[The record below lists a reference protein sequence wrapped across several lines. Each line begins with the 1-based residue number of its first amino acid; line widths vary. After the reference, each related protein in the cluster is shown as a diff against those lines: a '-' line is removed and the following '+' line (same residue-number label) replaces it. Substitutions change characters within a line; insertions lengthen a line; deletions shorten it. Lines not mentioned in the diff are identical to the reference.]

1 MLYSQLLGGLGN
13 CLFITATLY
22 SLSIDKKLPYCV
34 SNNTQSC
41 TKRKEE
47 EEWLRTILK
56 SVPKVGKR
64 PKQVKTMYRE
74 KSMRYKHFPK
84 KVGSTQLHGYF
95 QSDKYFSKNKS
106 KVISLFTEYKKE
118 IQFDLDK
125 KFPSGKETISIHVRR
140 ADYLRLQHAHVVQPE
155 QYYEDALKAMSNKLG
170 YKNDIEQMNKD
181 YRFVIFSDDIEWC
194 QTESKTFS
202 KLKDVHFM
210 GRNSAIEDM
219 YLMSM
224 CDHHIIA
231 NSTFSWWGSYL
242 NEKKNV
248 TVVAPKAWFA
258 LGYKKPEEWQDI
270 YCKDW
275 IRV

>member
-56 SVPKVGKR
+56 SVPKVNKR
-64 PKQVKTMYRE
+64 PKQVKSLYKE
-74 KSMRYKHFPK
+74 KSMKYKQFPK
-84 KVGSTQLHGYF
+84 KVGSTQLYGYF
-95 QSDKYFSKNKS
+95 QSDKYFSKNKD
-106 KVISLFTEYKKE
+106 KIVSLFTEYKNE
-118 IQFDLDK
+118 IQSDLDK
-125 KFPSGKETISIHVRR
+125 KFQFKKPTISIHVRR
-140 ADYLRLQHAHVVQPE
+140 ADYVKLQHAHVVQPE
-155 QYYEDALKAMSNKLG
+155 QYYEDALNAMVKKLG
-170 YKNDIEQMNKD
+170 FKSINKMNAK
-181 YRFVIFSDDIEWC
+181 YTMVIFSDDIPWC
-194 QTESKTFS
+194 QTESKVFS
-202 KLKDVHFM
+202 KMFDAHFM

-231 NSTFSWWGSYL
+231 NSTFSWWGAYI
-242 NEKKNV
+242 NTKKDV
-248 TVVAPKAWFA
+248 TVVAPSAWFNPNF
-258 LGYKKPEEWQDI
+258 KKPEEWQDI
-270 YCKDW
+270 YTKDM
-275 IRV
+275 IVV

>member
-1 MLYSQLLGGLGN
+1 MLYAQLLGGLGN
-13 CLFITATLY
+13 ILFITATLY
-22 SLSIDKKLPYCV
+22 STSIDKKLPYCV
-34 SNNTQSC
+34 SNNTHSC

-47 EEWLRTILK
+47 DEWLRTILK

-64 PKQVKTMYRE
+64 PRQVKSMYKE

-84 KVGSTQLHGYF
+84 KVGATQLHGYF
-95 QSDKYFSKNKS
+95 QSDKYFAKNKD

-118 IQFDLDK
+118 IQEDLNK
-125 KFPSGKETISIHVRR
+125 KFPFTKPTISIHVRR
-140 ADYLRLQHAHVVQPE
+140 ADYLKLQHAHVVQPE
-155 QYYEDALKAMSNKLG
+155 QYYEDALTTMAKKLG
-170 YKNDIEQMNKD
+170 FKSINKMNTK
-181 YRFVIFSDDIEWC
+181 YTMVIFSDDIDWC
-194 QTESKTFS
+194 QNDSKTFG
-202 KLKDVHFM
+202 KLFDKHFM

-231 NSTFSWWGSYL
+231 NSTFSWWGAYL
-242 NEKKNV
+242 NTKKDV
-248 TVVAPKAWFA
+248 TVVAPRMWFN

-270 YCKDW
+270 YCKGW

>member
-13 CLFITATLY
+13 CLFIAATLY

-56 SVPKVGKR
+56 SVPKVNKR
-64 PKQVKTMYRE
+64 PKQVKSLYKE

-84 KVGSTQLHGYF
+84 KVGATQLYGYF
-95 QSDKYFSKNKS
+95 QSDKYFSKNKD
-106 KVISLFTEYKKE
+106 KVIALFTEYKNE
-118 IQFDLDK
+118 IQTELNK
-125 KFPSGKETISIHVRR
+125 KFQFKKSTISIHVRR
-140 ADYLRLQHAHVVQPE
+140 ADYLKLQHAHVVQPE
-155 QYYEDALKAMSNKLG
+155 QYYKDALKAMSNKLG
-170 YKNDIEQMNKD
+170 YKNDIAALNED
-181 YRFVIFSDDIEWC
+181 YTFVIFSDDIPWC
-194 QTESKTFS
+194 QNESETFS
-202 KLKDVHFM
+202 VLKDTHFM

-231 NSTFSWWGSYL
+231 NSTFSWWGAYL
-242 NEKKNV
+242 NTKKDI
-248 TVVAPKAWFA
+248 TVVAPNAWFA
-258 LGYKKPEEWQDI
+258 VGYKKPEEWQDI
-270 YCKDW
+270 YCKGW
-275 IRV
+275 IIV